1 MNEVA
6 LKKQIENLETEL
18 KVLEDYLK
26 TEIMNLRADT
36 EQLKLEVTACRR
48 VLEQKLPDF
57 REKYLERFSQEVREG
72 DPEAR

>member
-26 TEIMNLRADT
+26 TEIL
-36 EQLKLEVTACRR
+36 C
-48 VLEQKLPDF
+48 F
-57 REKYLERFSQEVREG
+57 
-72 DPEAR
+72 